1 MKLIPY
7 SYVLQSQNILKVQF
21 VPIINDVV
29 SDVARSNIQDTSAGR
44 VNGMATLPRLSITQ
58 LEDDLCCLC
67 LDLSINH
74 IDIQPM

>member
-1 MKLIPY
+1 M
-7 SYVLQSQNILKVQF
+7 QF

-29 SDVARSNIQDTSAGR
+29 SDVARSNIQDTSARR

-67 LDLSINH
+67 LDFSINH
-74 IDIQPM
+74 LDIQSM